1 MKKQIEGR
9 FNFICDT
16 AAVVARVLSILAVLC
31 GFFDAPVSLATH
43 DPSRSDASIHEWI
56 GQNLN
61 GLIADYERV
70 HANPELSGHEER
82 TAEYVA
88 TSLRDSGYRVISGLG
103 GYGVTGVLEN
113 GEGPTVLIR
122 GDMDALPVKEETGLA
137 YASRVVASNEDGIK
151 VGVMHACGHDIHTVN
166 LVAVARFLSANRDL
180 WSGTIVAIG
189 QPAEELGAGARLMID
204 DGLFDKVPRPDFSL
218 ALHVDGDLPA
228 GKVGI
233 VPGWAFANVDS
244 VDVVIHGRGGH
255 GARPHQ
261 TVDPIVAA
269 ASYVMNL
276 QTLVSRR
283 INPTDPAVVTV
294 GSFRAGAKHN
304 VIPDSARLQ
313 LTVRSYSDAVRDQL
327 IAGIG
332 QLAADTCRQFLCPR
346 EPEVTVREHHT
357 PSVYND
363 PELSRRARDVF
374 AQVLGPSEVK
384 ELEPAMVGE
393 DFGRYARHLEIPGL
407 LYRLGSVEAEVYQ
420 RSLEPG
426 EPPLPSLHS
435 ARYQADPRPTL
446 RTGFRSMAALVL
458 DLLGAGRADS
468 NVLSG
473 VGGRAE

>member
-1 MKKQIEGR
+1 
-9 FNFICDT
+9 
-16 AAVVARVLSILAVLC
+16 
-31 GFFDAPVSLATH
+31 
-43 DPSRSDASIHEWI
+43 
-56 GQNLN
+56 
-61 GLIADYERV
+61 
-70 HANPELSGHEER
+70 
-82 TAEYVA
+82 
-88 TSLRDSGYRVISGLG
+88 
-103 GYGVTGVLEN
+103 
-113 GEGPTVLIR
+113 
-122 GDMDALPVKEETGLA
+122 MDALPVTEDTGLS
-137 YASRVVASNEDGIK
+137 YASRVVATNEDGSE
-151 VGVMHACGHDIHTVN
+151 VGVMHACGHDVHTVN

-189 QPAEELGAGARLMID
+189 QPAEELGAGARLMMD
-204 DGLFDKVPRPDFSL
+204 DGLFDRVPRPDFSI

-228 GKVGI
+228 GQVGI

-244 VDVVIHGRGGH
+244 VDVVIYGRGGH

-269 ASYVMNL
+269 ASYVMSL

-283 INPTDPAVVTV
+283 INPLDPAVVTV

-313 LTVRSYSDAVRDQL
+313 LTVRSYSDTVRDQL
-327 IAGIG
+327 IDGIG

-384 ELEPAMVGE
+384 ELQPAMVGE
-393 DFGRYARHLEIPGL
+393 DFGRYARHLGIPGL

-420 RSLEPG
+420 RSREPG
-426 EPPLPSLHS
+426 GPPLPSLHS
-435 ARYQADPRPTL
+435 ARYRPDPRPTL
-446 RTGFRSMAALVL
+446 RTGFRSMAALAL

-468 NVLSG
+468 NVLQGS
-473 VGGRAE
+473 GGRAE

>member
-1 MKKQIEGR
+1 MVMKIDDRSR
-9 FNFICDT
+9 FSC
-16 AAVVARVLSILAVLC
+16 AEAMKSVRLSLALTVLC
-31 GFFDAPVSLATH
+31 GFLDVAVSPATPDAAGTG
-43 DPSRSDASIHEWI
+43 ASIDKWVGE
-56 GQNLN
+56 NLDSV
-61 GLIADYERV
+61 IADYKKV

-82 TAEYVA
+82 TAQYVA
-88 TSLRDSGYRVISGLG
+88 SSLRDSGYRVIAGLG
-103 GYGVTGVLEN
+103 GYGVAGVLEN
-113 GEGPTVLIR
+113 GRGPTVLIR
-122 GDMDALPVKEETGLA
+122 GDMDALPVTEDTGLS
-137 YASRVVASNEDGIK
+137 YASRVVATNEDGSE
-151 VGVMHACGHDIHTVN
+151 VGVMHACGHDVHTVN

-189 QPAEELGAGARLMID
+189 QPAEELGAGARLMMD
-204 DGLFDKVPRPDFSL
+204 DGLFDRVPRPDFSI

-228 GKVGI
+228 GQVGI

-244 VDVVIHGRGGH
+244 VDVVIYGRGGH

-269 ASYVMNL
+269 ASYVMSL

-283 INPTDPAVVTV
+283 INPLDPAVVTV

-313 LTVRSYSDAVRDQL
+313 LTVRSYSDTVRDQL
-327 IAGIG
+327 IDGIG

-384 ELEPAMVGE
+384 ELQPAMVGE
-393 DFGRYARHLEIPGL
+393 DFGRYARHLGIPGL

-426 EPPLPSLHS
+426 GPPLPSLHS
-435 ARYQADPRPTL
+435 ARYRPDPRPTL
-446 RTGFRSMAALVL
+446 RTGVRSMAALAL
-458 DLLGAGRADS
+458 DLLGAGRA
-468 NVLSG
+468 
-473 VGGRAE
+473 E